1 MFQRSNLSLVCCV
14 LPANCYNLRSYWFQI
29 TDKPDT
35 TAVNPWRRLERR
47 KYWASENRSVS
58 SAQVPRTR
66 TAHTRARSANWG
78 ESPSRVIRVCTEPRT
93 DHIRKCTH
101 IYLDFNQWT
110 FLCCWMILLRN
121 RVCLFVLIVVFRNC
135 ADSCRAEPRGL
146 GSFRHCATARSG
158 NRRIW
163 RIRLSTTPI

>member
-35 TAVNPWRRLERR
+35 TAVNPWRRLERI

-78 ESPSRVIRVCTEPRT
+78 ESPNAIRVGTQPGTIISEKSPNLFIISSVQYLACGYTAVSRRAVAISNPRERT
-93 DHIRKCTH
+93 GDGCIDRLCNTYM
-101 IYLDFNQWT
+101 YLRERW
-110 FLCCWMILLRN
+110 
-121 RVCLFVLIVVFRNC
+121 
-135 ADSCRAEPRGL
+135 E
-146 GSFRHCATARSG
+146 G
-158 NRRIW
+158 NAVEIA
-163 RIRLSTTPI
+163 